1 MGRIRINYFDVVG
14 RALGDRPERAVGKAI
29 TALSAAYRAGRSDLD
44 FASEAGRAGYAWHHL
59 PAHVSDLA
67 RLFLDLPELFS
78 EREELRLL
86 GLGAGPGSEVL
97 AVAEALSQDKARGD
111 WEDLTR
117 VEARRVD
124 REQAWDQDFE
134 KLLESAK
141 AALAARRCGLGDEWT
156 LDAPAASLRLDL
168 GAPQLEDALREQ
180 LEWSDLCV
188 AANLISELAP
198 RGTDDLPPDAL
209 GLWTS
214 ICATLA
220 AAGAERPRD
229 FLWVDR
235 AKAPGVEG
243 RLNQLAEL
251 ARASGAEVVGPRPRA
266 TACAYAVTKE
276 VKAIY
281 RHVKIPT
288 TLHEDRPVKNCQTL
302 WCWARWGQS
311 DDSDPPASE

>member
-78 EREELRLL
+78 GREEVRLL

-97 AVAEALSQDKARGD
+97 ALAEALSQDKARGD

-124 REQAWDQDFE
+124 REQAWDQDFA
-134 KLLESAK
+134 KLLESARV
-141 AALAARRCGLGDEWT
+141 ALAARDCGLGEEWT
-156 LDAPAASLRLDL
+156 LEAPTASLRLDL
-168 GAPQLEDALREQ
+168 GAPALEDALREQ

-188 AANLISELAP
+188 AANLISELGP
-198 RGTDDLPPDAL
+198 RGTDDLPPEAL
-209 GLWTS
+209 GLWAA
-214 ICATLA
+214 ICTTLA
-220 AAGAERPRD
+220 AASSERPRD
-229 FLWVDR
+229 LLWVDR

-243 RLNQLAEL
+243 RLNQLADL
-251 ARASGAEVVGPRPRA
+251 AVLERQLA
-266 TACAYAVTKE
+266 
-276 VKAIY
+276 
-281 RHVKIPT
+281 PT
-288 TLHEDRPVKNCQTL
+288 P
-302 WCWARWGQS
+302 
-311 DDSDPPASE
+311 